1 MSPFLASSPVFQS
14 SFFSVYNEFSVVL
27 HNARL
32 VGVTKFHSKKSIRSF
47 GLVGD
52 GLGSERGG
60 RMTNGINVKITETLF
75 CKFLELLIKISEDG
89 SGNLGQS
96 EM

>member
-1 MSPFLASSPVFQS
+1 M
-14 SFFSVYNEFSVVL
+14 
-27 HNARL
+27 
-32 VGVTKFHSKKSIRSF
+32 
-47 GLVGD
+47 
-52 GLGSERGG
+52 
-60 RMTNGINVKITETLF
+60 MNGINVKITETLF